1 MTPKTPKTPAE
12 AAFDAASAMVAEAL
26 ASAPIIEA
34 EIDDVSAIP
43 EILAVELD
51 RLASLTDDEL
61 AMEYDG
67 NHALETDALEV
78 DPLRYPLPTQAHLD
92 AYAAEYGKPQ
102 AEPNPT
108 RSTEP
113 LRKRKRPSF
122 WDESP
127 F

>member
-1 MTPKTPKTPAE
+1 MIPKPDPPSAE
-12 AAFDAASAMVAEAL
+12 F
-26 ASAPIIEA
+26 
-34 EIDDVSAIP
+34 
-43 EILAVELD
+43 D
-51 RLASLTDDEL
+51 RLAELAEAKLPDILADYLERLYNLTDDEL
-61 AMEYDG
+61 EMEYQPFYAEMAKSLG
-67 NHALETDALEV
+67 HRALEKDALEV

-108 RSTEP
+108 KP
-113 LRKRKRPSF
+113 LRKRKRPSY

>member
-1 MTPKTPKTPAE
+1 MIPKPDLPSTE
-12 AAFDAASAMVAEAL
+12 F
-26 ASAPIIEA
+26 
-34 EIDDVSAIP
+34 
-43 EILAVELD
+43 D
-51 RLASLTDDEL
+51 RLAELAAEDDEL
-61 AMEYDG
+61 EKRYLDYYQPFYAEMAKSLGHRALDLG
-67 NHALETDALEV
+67 HHALEKDALEV

-108 RSTEP
+108 KP
-113 LRKRKRPSF
+113 LRKRKRPSY